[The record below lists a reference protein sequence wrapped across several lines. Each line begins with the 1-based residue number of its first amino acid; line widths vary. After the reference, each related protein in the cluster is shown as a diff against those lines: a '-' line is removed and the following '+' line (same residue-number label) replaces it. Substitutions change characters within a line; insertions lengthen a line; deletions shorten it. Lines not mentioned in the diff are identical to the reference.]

1 MIKPTKAVHTGT
13 LLSLIRSLIPNSEVE
28 KMSAELDTIV
38 AAINEFDPDKV
49 KQASLAALE
58 ANIPVA
64 DVIQKGIAI
73 GLQGIGHKFETGE
86 LFLTHL
92 IAAAEA
98 AKAAIDK
105 VLIPEMK
112 KHPDEV
118 SLGTKII
125 LATVKG
131 DVHDIGKNIV
141 GAMLFAA
148 GFNVIDLGKDVP
160 TDEIISKVKEEKAPL
175 LGLSALLSTT
185 IPVIEE
191 VIQALQDA
199 GIRDEV
205 KVIVGGAPVTEEWAG
220 KIGADGY
227 GDNAPHAVAVAKSV
241 LGLK

>member
-1 MIKPTKAVHTGT
+1 M
-13 LLSLIRSLIPNSEVE
+13 SE
-28 KMSAELDTIV
+28 SELNVIIT
-38 AAINEFDPDKV
+38 AINEFDPDKV
-49 KQASLAALE
+49 KVASSTALQ
-58 ANIPVA
+58 NGISIA
-64 DVIQKGIAI
+64 DIIQNGIAI
-73 GLQGIGHKFETGE
+73 GLQDIGRKFESGE

-98 AKAAIDK
+98 AKAAIDD
-105 VLIPEMK
+105 VLIPQMK
-112 KHPDEV
+112 KNPDEV

-160 TDEIISKVKEEKAPL
+160 TDVIVNKVKEEQAPL

-191 VIQALQDA
+191 VIQELRNA
-199 GIRDEV
+199 GIRDQV
-205 KVIVGGAPVTEEWAG
+205 KVIVGGAPVTEEWAMR
-220 KIGADGY
+220 IGADGY
-227 GDNAPHAVAVAKSV
+227 GDNAPHAVVVAKSI

>member
-1 MIKPTKAVHTGT
+1 VKTKT
-13 LLSLIRSLIPNSEVE
+13 LFSDIQMLILDSEV
-28 KMSAELDTIV
+28 KYMSTTQLD
-38 AAINEFDPDKV
+38 AIITAISEFDPDKV
-49 KQASLAALE
+49 KDASLKALE
-58 ANIPVA
+58 ASIPVA

-73 GLQGIGHKFETGE
+73 GLQDIGHKFETGE

-92 IAAAEA
+92 IAAAET
-98 AKAAIDK
+98 AKAAIDG

-160 TDEIISKVKEEKAPL
+160 TDEIIRKVKEEKAPL

-191 VIQALQDA
+191 VIQSLENA

-205 KVIVGGAPVTEEWAG
+205 KVIVGGAPVTEEWAM

-227 GDNAPHAVAVAKSV
+227 GDNAPHAVDVAKKV
-241 LGLK
+241 LNI